1 MGQEISKCVEDM
13 TGAMDTDITEQS
25 NKEDGEVAAGFLF
38 QRPSRS
44 KLAGLKKA
52 AGASRSMKRAWYVLR
67 GWPDCTLTTYKD
79 RFSPTPTGVI
89 HLLKCDV
96 KAKPAEDD
104 KYHFQIHHSSH
115 GSRHLFAENSHLMHR
130 WITEITNVVEESSSM
145 GGMEGNLKKRGGIRL
160 HTWQSRWFML
170 MGSDLAWYE
179 KPTDS
184 FPRGEITLGSQVI
197 AKNCDK
203 PVGGEKYVFE
213 IIDSAR
219 HDFKRRRE
227 FACET
232 SLDRKYWVE
241 QIQISIKS
249 QKAALS
255 KHQMKRSASRSSTI
269 SRSTLGEESDEE
281 GEGGGRIN
289 SSEVKEG
296 EEGWNLTK
304 SINNIFRSTD
314 NDMVDVM
321 HFPEPKTGAMQKH
334 SSYLV
339 WQTKFFECKDG
350 ELKYWKNE
358 TAHENQK
365 PESAV
370 IRLSE
375 LQRGSPS
382 SNPVDRANILLA
394 TDTGKVYSF
403 RCKSEEDANDWL
415 NNINE
420 WQRFLNMKD

>member
-13 TGAMDTDITEQS
+13 TGAMDIDITEEA
-25 NKEDGEVAAGFLF
+25 NKEDGEVAAGYLF

-44 KLAGLKKA
+44 KLSGLKKA
-52 AGASRSMKRAWYVLR
+52 AGASRSMKKAWYVLR

-79 RFSPTPTGVI
+79 RSSPTPTGVI

-115 GSRHLFAENSHLMHR
+115 GSRHLFAENSHNMHR
-130 WITEITNVVEESSSM
+130 WITEITNVVEESSAM

-170 MGSDLAWYE
+170 MGSDLCWYE

-184 FPRGEITLGSQVI
+184 FPRGEIILGPQVT
-197 AKNCDK
+197 AKACEK
-203 PVGGEKYVFE
+203 AVGGEKYVFE
-213 IIDSAR
+213 IIDEAR

-241 QIQISIKS
+241 QIQKSIAS
-249 QKAALS
+249 QKKIAND
-255 KHQMKRSASRSSTI
+255 QMKRSTSRSMT
-269 SRSTLGEESDEE
+269 RSLEDSDGE
-281 GEGGGRIN
+281 GEDSRN
-289 SSEVKEG
+289 EG
-296 EEGWNLTK
+296 DEDEEGWNLTK
-304 SINNIFRSTD
+304 SINNIFRGSD
-314 NDMVDVM
+314 NDMEDVM
-321 HFPEPKTGAMQKH
+321 HFPEPKLGTMQKH

-339 WQTKFFECKDG
+339 WQTKYFECKDG
-350 ELKYWKNE
+350 ELKYWKSQD
-358 TAHENQK
+358 AYDKKK

-375 LQRGSPS
+375 LLKGSPS
-382 SNPVDRANILLA
+382 KNPIDSANILLA
-394 TDTGKVYSF
+394 TDTDKVYSF
-403 RCKSEEDANDWL
+403 KCKNEDDANAWL